1 MKKLFFSTLMMIFV
15 GHSPMKSQIVTKQ
28 DTIGSTPLT
37 VSMDKKV
44 ADLLENAEE
53 NCQKK
58 QQYSSQG
65 KSNNT
70 DSSSPR
76 QTIKIANRELTT
88 AEVCRQTPKI
98 RGVKIQLVVV
108 KSNAQ
113 ANEVKAYFRRHF
125 PSIKTQTDASLRP
138 NYKILAGSYF
148 TRQSAAA
155 DLAKIRKVFK
165 EATLVDYMIYCV
177 EGK

>member
-1 MKKLFFSTLMMIFV
+1 MKKLFFSTLIMIFA
-15 GHSPMKSQIVTKQ
+15 GNSTFKSQVITKQ

-37 VSMDKKV
+37 VSMDKKI
-44 ADLLENAEE
+44 ADLLNETEE
-53 NCQKK
+53 KCQKQISIK
-58 QQYSSQG
+58 DKNESNDNSSA
-65 KSNNT
+65 K
-70 DSSSPR
+70 

-88 AEVCRQTPKI
+88 AEICRQTPKI
-98 RGVKIQLVVV
+98 RGIKIQLVVV

-113 ANEVKAYFRRHF
+113 ANEVKAYFRKHF

-155 DLAKIRKVFK
+155 DLAKIKKVFK

-177 EGK
+177 EG